1 MAPKKPPVTQ
11 AQPDTCEEEE
21 GEPSS
26 AQRPDRSAVEIAN
39 LRQTLQSFI
48 DHQQRKDEELRNE
61 ATRQDQRWRSL
72 QHQFGLLQEEV
83 RRGQRGVQQ
92 DPEGQQTTTAAAART
107 RIYRP
112 VAVAESTQETEGEHV
127 RTAPVAWPRLPQLK
141 DTDDIEHYFV
151 MFERL
156 ALAARWPR
164 ADWAFQLV
172 PLLEGKARAASHD
185 VSRGTR
191 SFRKSGEENSQIVI

>member
-21 GEPSS
+21 GELSS
-26 AQRPDRSAVEIAN
+26 VQRPDRSAVEIAN

-141 DTDDIEHYFV
+141 DMDDIEHYFV

-172 PLLEGKARAASHD
+172 PLLEGKARAA
-185 VSRGTR
+185 V
-191 SFRKSGEENSQIVI
+191 IVATLYHK